1 MSAWPGKYVIGL
13 TGNIATGK
21 SEVRRILEKLGAFG
35 IDADRLAHQVITK
48 GEPAY
53 EAIVETFGAN
63 ILAEDGQVD
72 RARLGQIVFGDPTA
86 LARLE
91 AIVHPLVR
99 RMVDYQV
106 RHADQAVVVIEAIK
120 LLESGY
126 PKLCDAIW
134 VTYSSE
140 QIQLKRLMQQRGLSE
155 TLARQ
160 RVFAQP
166 DQEEKINAAD
176 VVFYNEGTLDDL
188 HGQVLAQWQE
198 IFPPS

>member
-1 MSAWPGKYVIGL
+1 
-13 TGNIATGK
+13 
-21 SEVRRILEKLGAFG
+21 
-35 IDADRLAHQVITK
+35 
-48 GEPAY
+48 
-53 EAIVETFGAN
+53 
-63 ILAEDGQVD
+63 
-72 RARLGQIVFGDPTA
+72 
-86 LARLE
+86 
-91 AIVHPLVR
+91 
-99 RMVDYQV
+99 MVDYQV

-166 DQEEKINAAD
+166 IKKKNQCAD

-188 HGQVLAQWQE
+188 HGQVLSQWQE